1 MEGLRKNVSEEKR
14 MKVHKVLPLVA
25 AAFLMMFAAS
35 NSALAAGTSSDANLT
50 GVYACTGAGSF
61 GIANFIPF
69 TSSGNLIAD
78 GGGNFANTT
87 AGPFVWEVT
96 ILGFPF
102 QQVAVL
108 PLSGYVIQPDGTGTA
123 ELNFNQAFLTELGFP
138 PTFQSMAFALLENG
152 VDANGIA
159 HEFTL
164 TATANVGP
172 TPGGQIPLIWIIDC
186 RLH

>member
-1 MEGLRKNVSEEKR
+1 
-14 MKVHKVLPLVA
+14 MKVHKVLPFVA

-50 GVYACTGAGSF
+50 GVYACTGSGSF

-87 AGPFVWEVT
+87 AGPFVWDVT

-159 HEFTL
+159 HEFTM

-172 TPGGQIPLIWIIDC
+172 SPGGQIPLIWIIDC